1 MLRTIFVFLALTT
14 ALSATACGGNSNK
27 TTPTSA
33 PPSST
38 PVRAAATAAPAAT
51 AVASGGGGSSNASA
65 SAGGN
70 RGSLD
75 LTGGVSG
82 ALSLNAVSCASAGG
96 IIVAMTGSLSSASY
110 GMNIQAQR
118 PGTFTF
124 RDGTTQGTV
133 PLVQFSDQSPG
144 APAAR
149 TWSAGFQ
156 QAPGAGTM
164 TINADNSGSIDA
176 DLNVAGSSTNAVH
189 VKGSWKC

>member
-1 MLRTIFVFLALTT
+1 MLRIILVLLALITPL
-14 ALSATACGGNSNK
+14 AAACGGSSDQV
-27 TTPTSA
+27 TPTA
-33 PPSST
+33 VPPS
-38 PVRAAATAAPAAT
+38 ATGARPAPTAPIVST
-51 AVASGGGGSSNASA
+51 AVASGSGSSNASA

-82 ALSLNAVSCASAGG
+82 TLSLNSVSCASAAGG
-96 IIVAMTGSLSSASY
+96 VVVALAGSLSSASY

-118 PGTFTF
+118 AGTFTF
-124 RDGTTQGTV
+124 KDGTTQGTV
-133 PLVQFSDQSPG
+133 PLVQFNDQSPG

-176 DLNVAGSSTNAVH
+176 DLNIAGSSSNVVH